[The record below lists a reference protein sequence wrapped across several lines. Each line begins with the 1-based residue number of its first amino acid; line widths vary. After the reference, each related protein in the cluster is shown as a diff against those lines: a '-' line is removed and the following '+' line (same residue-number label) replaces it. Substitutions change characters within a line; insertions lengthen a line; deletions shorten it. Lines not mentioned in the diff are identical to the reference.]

1 MSKPQTSKFLTLK
14 PAPMNNQQIMQYA
27 PYIAIGVFVLLAL
40 IIVPIVLRSTR
51 KKRNNAENFFPEL
64 AQKTGLKVN
73 HDRLDGNYKGFFIEY
88 QYKLGTNVINAYKT
102 LTGNSNVH
110 GRHAVFPQLH
120 VTVTLDQPVGGV
132 ALFEKVSMMHYS
144 QKLQDAVTGK
154 GTEYPKLKLDGSQLK
169 NGLEVYGTDEAAALR
184 LLNSSELKVLLGTW
198 QYTDIKTEGNKVK
211 LTMDNN
217 NATVT
222 VGFDKI
228 YSHPFAIQA
237 MDIAV
242 AAAKAVKG

>member
-1 MSKPQTSKFLTLK
+1 MSN
-14 PAPMNNQQIMQYA
+14 AQIMQYA
-27 PYIAIGVFVLLAL
+27 PFIAIGVFVLMA
-40 IIVPIVLRSTR
+40 IIIIPLVLRRTR

-64 AQKTGLKVN
+64 AQKTGLQVN
-73 HDRLDGNYKGFFIEY
+73 HDRLEGNYKGYHIEY

-120 VTVTLDQPVGGV
+120 VTITLDQPVGGV
-132 ALFEKVSMMHYS
+132 ALFETVSMMHYS

-154 GTEYPKLKLDGSQLK
+154 GSEYPKLQLDTNQLK
-169 NGLEVYGTDEAAALR
+169 KGLEIYGNDPDAAGR
-184 LLNSSELKVLLGTW
+184 LLNSSELKSLINNW
-198 QYTDIKTEGNKVK
+198 QYTDIKSEGNKVK

-242 AAAKAVKG
+242 AAAKAIKG